1 LGTSLALIAH
11 LLGTIVAAFLIYFIS
26 PYFADFI
33 EADLVFVYWVL
44 YSLLVVWSIREA
56 KDIELGKNKNTQ
68 KLNELFDEDDN
79 K

>member
-1 LGTSLALIAH
+1 MGTSLALIAH

-44 YSLLVVWSIREA
+44 YSLLVVWSISEA
-56 KDIELGKNKNTQ
+56 KDIKFGRNKKTQ